1 MDYKQEIEP
10 GMDVNV
16 IKHDCCE
23 CEGCQ
28 CGCQE
33 GKECTCGE
41 THELG
46 SRENPINY
54 DVHRD
59 EEGNVEVKGPDY
71 IRTDEGILPVESG
84 TGEPNILK
92 LIEVGDVVNYAD
104 VVAVRD
110 TENGRE
116 IDVDYFGNKDT
127 ITEEAGI
134 FSCLTKE
141 VNQQWKDK
149 INEAMG
155 KYPDYPTPGVL
166 FEDINPILRDSNLLG
181 ILMEMIALNTNNLE
195 VDYLVCPESR
205 GFIFGS
211 MLAIILKKPILL
223 ARKPGKLP
231 GKKHTVTFKTEY
243 SEDTLEMQAVDLTGK
258 KVWFIDDV
266 YATGGTYFACKEL
279 VEKCNGTLV
288 GGTVVKSVL
297 DKHPEEVRPVL

>member
-23 CEGCQ
+23 CEDCK

-33 GKECTCGE
+33 GKECTCNEPTITMEAPTLFKRTNQGIIPD
-41 THELG
+41 
-46 SRENPINY
+46 ENGKPIT
-54 DVHRD
+54 
-59 EEGNVEVKGPDY
+59 E
-71 IRTDEGILPVESG
+71 I
-84 TGEPNILK
+84 
-92 LIEVGDVVNYAD
+92 IEVGDKINYAD
-104 VVAVRD
+104 VVNVIKD
-110 TENGRE
+110 DSGTKFE
-116 IDVDYFGNKDT
+116 IDYFGVKSIIDETAIMSAINKET
-127 ITEEAGI
+127 IDELKKI
-134 FSCLTKE
+134 
-141 VNQQWKDK
+141 VNDA
-149 INEAMG
+149 IG
-155 KYPDYPTPGVL
+155 KYEDYPTEGVL
-166 FEDINPILRDSNLLG
+166 FEDINPILRNTEVMGVLL
-181 ILMEMIALNTNNLE
+181 EMILWNVNNPE
-195 VDYLVCPESR
+195 VDYFVCPESR

-211 MLAIILKKPILL
+211 MLSVVLSKPMLL
-223 ARKPGKLP
+223 ARKLGKLP
-231 GKKHTVTFKTEY
+231 GEKHTVTFKTEY